1 MNKYVEIK
9 TQYTDKNECMTSC
22 LDYHGKTY
30 LAWFFNQ
37 DISGMVDEDGCFEL
51 SSRSS
56 AAAMQVFS
64 GEIIEKEDG
73 VYMIGEIKPKPFVKK
88 LLWIST
94 VILLLTAPVYI
105 IEWQVWGIVSEFVFF
120 IILFIN
126 YWFMYRSDMLY
137 KRIAMKVGIRKTS
150 L

>member
-1 MNKYVEIK
+1 MNKHVEIK
-9 TQYTDKNECMTSC
+9 TQYTDKNECMSSC

-30 LAWFFNQ
+30 LAWFFNK
-37 DISGMVDEDGCFEL
+37 DISGIVDDGGHFEL

-56 AAAMQVFS
+56 AAAMQVFN

-73 VYMIGEIKPKPFVKK
+73 IYMIGEIKPKPFVKK
-88 LLWIST
+88 LLWVFT

-105 IEWQVWGIVSEFVFF
+105 IEWKVWGVVSEIVVFM
-120 IILFIN
+120 ILFIN

-137 KRIAMKVGIRKTS
+137 ERISNKVCIKKTS
-150 L
+150 F